1 MRLTLSNGREIELS
15 RAMVSA
21 MGNTLTATGDRAWS
35 CLDIDVALE
44 TAQALERRGL
54 VTLSPQG
61 PWFVTAGGLEVMD
74 ALELD
79 TKKGDSEVPPTV
91 DLAEASSD
99 EIEKKP
105 EIRPHNGV
113 PPRRV
118 TVHPDVPTNQV
129 QRLQW
134 AIRQG
139 EQKHLVPTRLP
150 KEYFGSPKMQLAIG
164 VGVVV
169 VVLGFLAWD
178 IMLGIVAGIF
188 CWVAVG
194 QRYLW
199 YRREL
204 GIAVTQLRNNPFHV
218 IEDHKGLYTTG
229 EMLDREAEGML
240 GRAQAAVD
248 TVLDS
253 SLHREG
259 LLLDEIRNR
268 VVLADTEWWIAR
280 DLYEQAQIRQR
291 IDSAPAVGERSRQAA
306 ERARAALA
314 KEAARVESK
323 IRTLESYADRVRAA
337 ELEVRDREL
346 AAELDAIADQAEQ
359 VGAVRPQNDES
370 LSALIQAQELAL
382 EIAAFSDDRDADGI
396 VRQGGES

>member
-1 MRLTLSNGREIELS
+1 M
-15 RAMVSA
+15 
-21 MGNTLTATGDRAWS
+21 
-35 CLDIDVALE
+35 
-44 TAQALERRGL
+44 
-54 VTLSPQG
+54 
-61 PWFVTAGGLEVMD
+61 
-74 ALELD
+74 
-79 TKKGDSEVPPTV
+79 